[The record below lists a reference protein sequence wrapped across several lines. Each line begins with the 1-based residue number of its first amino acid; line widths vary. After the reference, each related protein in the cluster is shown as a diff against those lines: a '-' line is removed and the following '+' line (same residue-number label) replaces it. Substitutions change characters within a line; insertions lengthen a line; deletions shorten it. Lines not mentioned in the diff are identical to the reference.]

1 MSKEQWMYQLGDSDI
16 WVGKSYETKEEAIKE
31 GIKARE
37 SEDMFEN
44 LKLSIGQQ
52 ESVGVSGIDID
63 LLLENV
69 AENTI
74 EELSEV
80 GEGFLQDV
88 TIEHQEELEQKLNDV
103 FFEWIN
109 KHKYN
114 PEFYRVVNIEEV
126 KVEKEGTDNE

>member
-1 MSKEQWMYQLGDSDI
+1 MNNNEWMYQLGNSDI
-16 WVGKSYETKEEAIKE
+16 WNGEVYETKREALKE

-37 SEDMFEN
+37 GNE
-44 LKLSIGQQ
+44 LLRIGQQ

-80 GEGFLQDV
+80 GEDYLEDV
-88 TIEHQEELEQKLNDV
+88 TIEHRQELEEKLNEV

-109 KHKYN
+109 KYGYN
-114 PEFYRVVNIEEV
+114 PSFYRVVNIEEI
-126 KVEKEGTDNE
+126 EKEEVEV